1 MRVCVGLLQIYAVR
15 GDTEAALKHNEEAM
29 ALEARWG
36 VRQPD
41 TQVLT
46 GWVRASLYSL
56 SLSLGSASP
65 TRR

>member
-1 MRVCVGLLQIYAVR
+1 VGLLQIYAVR

-41 TQVLT
+41 TQVHT
-46 GWVRASLYSL
+46 GWVRVSLYAL
-56 SLSLGSASP
+56 SLSL
-65 TRR
+65 